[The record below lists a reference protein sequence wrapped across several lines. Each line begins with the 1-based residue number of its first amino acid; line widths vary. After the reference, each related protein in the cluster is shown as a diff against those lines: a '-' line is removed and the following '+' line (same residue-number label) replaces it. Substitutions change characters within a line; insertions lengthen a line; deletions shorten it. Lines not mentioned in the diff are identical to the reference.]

1 MNFRIDF
8 GRCLAFVLVALSL
21 AACET
26 VTSPVPLGEQP
37 ASLDASQWEGR
48 WANAD
53 GYLDLV
59 VTDAANG
66 LVRIAYDDADEGECK
81 EMQLQLRTSGEW
93 TFFSVTEEDFE
104 RSEGLA
110 SSPCSPVGSS
120 PSALESAAEAPGA
133 EPAPSRYM
141 WGRVRLADNAIYAWG
156 PEPEAFVRLVSA
168 GRLPGTVDEGSVV
181 LGPLGPEHYA
191 LIISG
196 SEGVVLDWE
205 EPLVLYRKKPAM
217 AQ

>member
-1 MNFRIDF
+1 VNLKTN
-8 GRCLAFVLVALSL
+8 LALVLVALSL

-26 VTSPVPLGEQP
+26 VTSPVPLGEKP
-37 ASLDASQWEGR
+37 ATLDAGQWEGR

-66 LVRIAYDDADEGECK
+66 LVRIAYDDVEEGECK

-110 SSPCSPVGSS
+110 SAPCRPVGSGQS
-120 PSALESAAEAPGA
+120 ELESAAVAPGA
-133 EPAPSRYM
+133 EPAPTRYM

-156 PEPEAFVRLVSA
+156 PEPKAFVRLVSA

-181 LGPLGPEHYA
+181 LGPLGAEHYA

-205 EPLVLYRKKPAM
+205 DPLVLYRKKPAA

>member
-1 MNFRIDF
+1 MNLRIA
-8 GRCLAFVLVALSL
+8 LALPLAALSL

-26 VTSPVPLGEQP
+26 VTSPVPLGEKP
-37 ASLDASQWEGR
+37 AVLETAAWEGR

-53 GYLDLV
+53 GHLDLL

-66 LVRIAYDDADEGECK
+66 LVRIAYNDIEDGDCK
-81 EMQLQLRTSGEW
+81 DMELQLRTSGEW

-110 SSPCSPVGSS
+110 SSPCSPVSSTGSG
-120 PSALESAAEAPGA
+120 LAPGEESGSA
-133 EPAPSRYM
+133 SYL
-141 WGRVRLADNAIYAWG
+141 WGRVRLSDNAIYAWG
-156 PEPEAFVRLVSA
+156 PDPEAFVRLVSA

-181 LGPLGPEHYA
+181 LGLLSPEHYE

-205 EPLVLYRKKPAM
+205 DPLVLYRQQPTATK
-217 AQ
+217 

>member
-1 MNFRIDF
+1 MNLRESLGINF
-8 GRCLAFVLVALSL
+8 GICLALVLVVFSL

-26 VTSPVPLGEQP
+26 VTSPVPVGEKP
-37 ASLDASQWEGR
+37 AVLDADKWEGR

-66 LVRIAYDDADEGECK
+66 LVRITYDDVQEGDCREL
-81 EMQLQLRTSGEW
+81 QLQLRTSGEW
-93 TFFSVTEEDFE
+93 TFFNVTEEDFE

-110 SSPCSPVGSS
+110 TSPCWPASSADAALATGEETGSVS
-120 PSALESAAEAPGA
+120 
-133 EPAPSRYM
+133 YM
-141 WGRVRLADNAIYAWG
+141 WGRVRISDKAIYAWG
-156 PEPEAFVRLVSA
+156 PDPATFVRLVNA
-168 GRLPGTVDEGSVV
+168 DLLPGSVDGGSVV
-181 LGPLGPEHYA
+181 LGPLCPEHYA

-205 EPLVLYRKKPAM
+205 DPMVLYRQKPAT
-217 AQ
+217 AE